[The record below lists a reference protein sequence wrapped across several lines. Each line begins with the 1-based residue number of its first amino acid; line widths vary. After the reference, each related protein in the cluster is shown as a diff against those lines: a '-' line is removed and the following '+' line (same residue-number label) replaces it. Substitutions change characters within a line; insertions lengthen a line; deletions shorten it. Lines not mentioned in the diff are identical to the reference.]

1 MSYQPGPNDTPP
13 IDSRTSAAGDEPQS
27 FADTAYVP
35 PLTPTPEPPV
45 PPKKSFYA
53 RRPVVML
60 TAVVVTVAVASGIA
74 GGAVGARV
82 STGTASSTSTS
93 LLTNDTSIGTAAT
106 TTGSVESAAKAIG
119 PSVVTV
125 AVSSQRGQGTGSGV
139 IIKDDGYILT
149 NNHVVEGV
157 GQGGSVSVTL
167 SNGSTASAR
176 IVGTDPSSDLAVI
189 KAEGVSGIKAAVF
202 ANSEKL
208 QVGQSVIAVGAPLG
222 LSNTVTEGIVS
233 TLHRPVT
240 SGASGTGEQSVMDA
254 IQTDAAINPGNSGGP
269 LVDLAGRVVGINSA
283 IATVG
288 QSSDGQSGNIGVG
301 FAIPSNDA
309 VRVSDQLMS
318 NGKAT
323 HAQLGVGL
331 SQSQSAAT
339 SGAVLGQVN
348 AGSPAA
354 AAGLKPGD
362 VITKIN
368 DRTIADGDSLIVAI
382 RSYAPGDEVT
392 ITYERNGQPQTT
404 AATLASAS

>member
-1 MSYQPGPNDTPP
+1 MSYQPGPNDTFP

>member
-1 MSYQPGPNDTPP
+1 MSYQPGPNDTSP
-13 IDSRTSAAGDEPQS
+13 IDSRTSAAGDEPQP

>member
-1 MSYQPGPNDTPP
+1 M
-13 IDSRTSAAGDEPQS
+13 
-27 FADTAYVP
+27 
-35 PLTPTPEPPV
+35 
-45 PPKKSFYA
+45 
-53 RRPVVML
+53 
-60 TAVVVTVAVASGIA
+60 
-74 GGAVGARV
+74 
-82 STGTASSTSTS
+82 
-93 LLTNDTSIGTAAT
+93 
-106 TTGSVESAAKAIG
+106 ESAAKAIG

-331 SQSQSAAT
+331 AQSQSAAT